1 MVTIRLLFA
10 LFVVATLQGCATNPR
25 FETSLPSESLSGEK
39 VCEVPQHWK
48 ALALS
53 GVNTMELSRAT
64 IVQVKMPAEWVG
76 DSLGWAVPV
85 GEREVKYL
93 PRLVWT
99 AMLVTSSGE
108 KRFYPAISKNPL
120 INPYLT
126 VVIPDLTVRE
136 VEGRALVILSGAQT
150 KALTTKGEIVS
161 LRSDKDCISALDSEF
176 FREFPSVVRGAV
188 DVRGKDSAILR
199 DLQKSFPWPIQLEQ
213 SYSLHSEIISPEV
226 MGDVRQVT
234 FGERFREQ
242 GGGRITFPLGVGTLI
257 NNGVPAVLAIE
268 ERYVGPFGER
278 QYTVEE
284 VGMLMAN
291 RLKGYTAYVRD
302 LESRLGKKESN
313 VPGFTLAF
321 EGSLSGWTLVRDLVL
336 DIEDMWSRVEDLRE
350 AIRNKKGATK

>member
-1 MVTIRLLFA
+1 MVTIRLLCA
-10 LFVVATLQGCATNPR
+10 VLVAIALQGCATNPR

-39 VCEVPQHWK
+39 ICEVPQHWK

-53 GVNTMELSRAT
+53 GVNTMELARAT
-64 IVQVKMPAEWVG
+64 VVQVKMPAEWVG
-76 DSLGWAVPV
+76 DSLGWAVPM

-99 AMLVTSSGE
+99 AMLVTSAGE

-120 INPYLT
+120 LNPYLT

-136 VEGRALVILSGAQT
+136 VDGRSLVVLSGAQT

-161 LRSDKDCISALDSEF
+161 LRPGKDCISALDSGF
-176 FREFPSVVRGAV
+176 FREFPSAVRGAV
-188 DVRGKDSAILR
+188 DVRGSDSAILR

-213 SYSLHSEIISPEV
+213 SYSLHSEIMSPEV
-226 MGDVRQVT
+226 MGDVRQAT
-234 FGERFREQ
+234 WGERFREQ
-242 GGGRITFPLGVGTLI
+242 GGGKITFPLGIGTLV

-284 VGMLMAN
+284 AGMLLAN
-291 RLKGYTAYVRD
+291 RLKSYTAYVRD
-302 LESRLGKKESN
+302 LEHHLGKKESN

-321 EGSLSGWTLVRDLVL
+321 EGARSGWSLVHDLVL
-336 DIEDMWSRVEDLRE
+336 DIEDMWARVDTLRE
-350 AIRNKKGATK
+350 AIRNKKGKP